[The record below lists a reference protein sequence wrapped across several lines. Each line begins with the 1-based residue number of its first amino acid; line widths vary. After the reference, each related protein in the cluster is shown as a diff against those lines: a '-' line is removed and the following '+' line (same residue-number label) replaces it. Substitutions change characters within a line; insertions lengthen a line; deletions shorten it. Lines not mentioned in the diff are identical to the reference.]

1 MVGVARGG
9 GCRTRMAQAGST
21 TGQTRE
27 PLSKPPLQTART
39 ATLEAFTLTRTHAHH
54 TNRRGLLYLRQEAHG
69 HRTDRP
75 CVPLDPPSPLR
86 APCAGRG
93 EAFDE
98 HS

>member
-27 PLSKPPLQTART
+27 PLSKPPLLQT
-39 ATLEAFTLTRTHAHH
+39 
-54 TNRRGLLYLRQEAHG
+54 
-69 HRTDRP
+69 
-75 CVPLDPPSPLR
+75 DPPSPLR